1 MGDHACGLLKVLFP
15 HLTQVLINS
24 VARIG
29 KSIRIAAR
37 CTAPAARCSGCGTV
51 SSRVHSRYGRRL
63 ADTAVSGQETTIDLE
78 VRRFFCDN
86 TGCAKKTFAEQ
97 VDHLTF
103 RYGRR
108 TLTLQRVLQQVALA
122 LGGQAGERLTG
133 RLAVP
138 VSGPTLLRL
147 IRGMD
152 LPEVPELTVLG
163 VDEFAFRRGR
173 RFGAILID
181 MDSRRPVDVL
191 PDHTADTFAEWLR
204 EHPHIGT
211 VCRDRGGAFAEGAER
226 GQPGIPQVAD
236 RWHLLHN
243 LATGL
248 EKTVTRHRP
257 CLKVPEP
264 EPAPAPV
271 RERDEESLSA
281 YERKIRE
288 RHHDVRTLFQQ
299 GLTISAI
306 SMRLGLDRKTV
317 RRYAKVATAEEL
329 MRERPS
335 RTSTLTPHKPYLA
348 RRWAEGCDN
357 AQTLR
362 DEIAARGYRGGRKS
376 VRRFLNT
383 LARHNGPR
391 AVPPP
396 PPAVADVVRWIIG
409 RPENQS
415 DGARRDLKDVCGRC
429 PEIAE
434 ACRLARGFATIL
446 RRLDGHRLGE
456 WLTQAD
462 ESKVKEIRT
471 FANGLRKDLAA
482 VTAGLTLPL
491 NSGAVEGNVTRIK
504 LLKRQ
509 HYGRAG
515 FDLLKRRILLAS

>member
-1 MGDHACGLLKVLFP
+1 M
-15 HLTQVLINS
+15 T
-24 VARIG
+24 
-29 KSIRIAAR
+29 
-37 CTAPAARCSGCGTV
+37 
-51 SSRVHSRYGRRL
+51 SSHSRYGRRL
-63 ADTAVSGQETTIDLE
+63 ADTAVAGQETAIDLQ
-78 VRRFFCDN
+78 VRRFFCDS
-86 TGCAKKTFAEQ
+86 TDCARKTFAEQ
-97 VDHLTF
+97 VDQLTF

-108 TLTLQRVLQQVALA
+108 TVILQRLLQQVALA
-122 LGGQAGERLTG
+122 LGGQAGERLAE
-133 RLAVP
+133 RLATP

-147 IRGMD
+147 IRSMD
-152 LPEVPELTVLG
+152 IPEVPELTVLG

-181 MDSRRPVDVL
+181 MDSHRPVDVL
-191 PDHTADTFAEWLR
+191 PDHTAETFANWLR
-204 EHPHIGT
+204 RHPHIGT

-248 EKTVTRHRP
+248 EKTVTRHRS
-257 CLKVPEP
+257 CLKAPES
-264 EPAPAPV
+264 EATPAPASTAGG
-271 RERDEESLSA
+271 ESA

-288 RHHDVRTLFQQ
+288 RHHDVQTLFRQ
-299 GLTISAI
+299 GLTIDAI
-306 SMRLGLDRKTV
+306 SARLGLDRKTV
-317 RRYAKVATAEEL
+317 RRYARATTADSL
-329 MRERPS
+329 IRERPS
-335 RTSTLTPHKPYLA
+335 RSSALTPHKPYLA

-357 AQTLR
+357 AQTLLAELT
-362 DEIAARGYRGGRKS
+362 DRGYLGGRRS
-376 VRRFLNT
+376 VRRFLNS

-415 DGARRDLKDVCGRC
+415 DQSRQDLKDVAGRC

-446 RRLDGHRLGE
+446 RRRDGHLLADWLG
-456 WLTQAD
+456 QAD
-462 ESKVKEIRT
+462 ESQVKEIRT
-471 FANGLRKDLAA
+471 FANGLRKDLSA

-491 NSGAVEGNVTRIK
+491 SSGAVEGNVTRIK

-515 FDLLKRRILLAS
+515 FDLLRRRILLAH

>member
-1 MGDHACGLLKVLFP
+1 MVDGIVRVGA
-15 HLTQVLINS
+15 S
-24 VARIG
+24 V
-29 KSIRIAAR
+29 RIAAR
-37 CTAPAARCSGCGTV
+37 CIAATARCPGCGMV
-51 SSRVHSRYGRRL
+51 SVRVHSRYGRRL
-63 ADTAVSGQETTIDLE
+63 ADAAVSGQETAIDLE

-97 VDHLTF
+97 VDQLTF

-108 TLTLQRVLQQVALA
+108 TVALQRLLRQVALA
-122 LGGQAGERLTG
+122 LGGQAGERLAE
-133 RLAVP
+133 RLATP

-147 IRGMD
+147 IRSMD

-181 MDSRRPVDVL
+181 MNSHRPVEVL
-191 PDHTADTFAEWLR
+191 PDRTADTFANWLR
-204 EHPHIGT
+204 QHPHIGT

-248 EKTVTRHRP
+248 EKTVTRHRS

-264 EPAPAPV
+264 EPVPEATPGPAGTAS
-271 RERDEESLSA
+271 EESA

-288 RHHDVRTLFQQ
+288 RHHDVQTLLRQ
-299 GLTISAI
+299 GLTIDAI
-306 SMRLGLDRKTV
+306 GARLGLDRKTV
-317 RRYAKVATAEEL
+317 RRYARATTAESL
-329 MRERPS
+329 IRERPGRS
-335 RTSTLTPHKPYLA
+335 SALTPHKPYLA

-357 AQTLR
+357 AQTLL
-362 DEIAARGYRGGRKS
+362 DELVDRGYLGGRRS
-376 VRRFLNT
+376 VSRFLNS

-415 DGARRDLKDVCGRC
+415 DQSRQDLKDVCERC

-446 RRLDGHRLGE
+446 RRRDGHKLDV
-456 WLTQAD
+456 WLARAD
-462 ESKVKEIRT
+462 ESQVKEIRT
-471 FANGLRKDLAA
+471 FANGLRKDLSA

-491 NSGAVEGNVTRIK
+491 SSGAVEGNVTRIK

-515 FDLLKRRILLAS
+515 FDLLRRRILLAH

>member
-1 MGDHACGLLKVLFP
+1 MGDHGSGLLKVLFL
-15 HLTQVLINS
+15 HLAQVVVNS
-24 VARIG
+24 VVRIG

-37 CTAPAARCSGCGTV
+37 CTAPTARCSGCGTV

-63 ADTAVSGQETTIDLE
+63 ADTAVSGQETAIDLE

-86 TGCAKKTFAEQ
+86 ADCAKRTFAEQ
-97 VDHLTF
+97 VDQLTF

-108 TLTLQRVLQQVALA
+108 TVTLQRVLRQVALA
-122 LGGQAGERLTG
+122 LGGQAGERLAE
-133 RLAVP
+133 RLATP

-147 IRGMD
+147 IRSME

-181 MDSRRPVDVL
+181 MDSHRPVDVL
-191 PDHTADTFAEWLR
+191 PDHTADTFADWLR

-248 EKTVTRHRP
+248 EKAVTRHRS
-257 CLKVPEP
+257 CLKVPAP
-264 EPAPAPV
+264 ELAPAPAKEP
-271 RERDEESLSA
+271 DEESA

-288 RHHDVRTLFQQ
+288 RHHDVQALFLQ
-299 GLTISAI
+299 GLTIAAI
-306 SMRLGLDRKTV
+306 SARLGLDRKTV
-317 RRYAKVATAEEL
+317 RRYARVATAESL

-335 RTSTLTPHKPYLA
+335 RTSALTPHKPYLA
-348 RRWAEGCDN
+348 RRWAEGCNN
-357 AQTLR
+357 AQPLR
-362 DEIAARGYRGGRKS
+362 DEIAARGYLGGRKS

-383 LARHNGPR
+383 LTRYNGPR

-409 RPENQS
+409 RPENQN
-415 DGARRDLKDVCGRC
+415 DQNRQDLKDVCGRC

-434 ACRLARGFATIL
+434 ACHLARGFATIL
-446 RRLDGHRLGE
+446 RRRD
-456 WLTQAD
+456 
-462 ESKVKEIRT
+462 
-471 FANGLRKDLAA
+471 
-482 VTAGLTLPL
+482 
-491 NSGAVEGNVTRIK
+491 
-504 LLKRQ
+504 
-509 HYGRAG
+509 GRAVPKS
-515 FDLLKRRILLAS
+515 FDLGVVAGQGVIPRRSRGRVKGS